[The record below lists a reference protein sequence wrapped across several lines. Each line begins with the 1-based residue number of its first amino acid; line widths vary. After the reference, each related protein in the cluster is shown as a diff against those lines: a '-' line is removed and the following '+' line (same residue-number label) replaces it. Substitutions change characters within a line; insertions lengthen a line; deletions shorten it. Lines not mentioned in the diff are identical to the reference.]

1 MRELSTKPYLIR
13 AIYEWCSDSGFTP
26 YLSVKVDAQTRVPE
40 EFVKNG
46 EIILNVS
53 HDAAHHLTLGDD
65 MIQFSARFAGL
76 SREISIPVSAVQG
89 IFAKETAKGILFPP
103 EEGPASPK
111 MNPLLTSQ
119 KNSPPLQRKVH
130 PPRVKSRVF
139 RSSSKAGRS
148 PRQHSLPPAPQSL

>member
-65 MIQFSARFAGL
+65 LIQFSARFNGI
-76 SREISIPVSAVQG
+76 SREVSIPVRAVQG
-89 IFAKETAKGILFPP
+89 IFAKETSKGILFPP
-103 EEGPASPK
+103 EEEAPTAQ
-111 MNPLLTSQ
+111 NE
-119 KNSPPLQRKVH
+119 
-130 PPRVKSRVF
+130 
-139 RSSSKAGRS
+139 SSSEELERQQPSPQEGSSGAGKKR
-148 PRQHSLPPAPQSL
+148 RFQVVK

>member
-26 YLSVKVDAQTRVPE
+26 YLSIKVDAQTRVPE

-65 MIQFSARFAGL
+65 LIQFSARFNGV
-76 SREISIPVSAVQG
+76 SREVSIPVRAVQG
-89 IFAKETAKGILFPP
+89 IFAKETSKGILFPP
-103 EEGPASPK
+103 EEEAPTAQ
-111 MNPLLTSQ
+111 NE
-119 KNSPPLQRKVH
+119 
-130 PPRVKSRVF
+130 
-139 RSSSKAGRS
+139 SSSEELERQQPSPQEGSSGAGKKR
-148 PRQHSLPPAPQSL
+148 RFQVVK

>member
-26 YLSVKVDAQTRVPE
+26 YLSIKVDAQTRVPD

-65 MIQFSARFAGL
+65 LIQFSARFNGI
-76 SREISIPVSAVQG
+76 SREVSIPVRAVQG
-89 IFAKETAKGILFPP
+89 IFAKETSKGILFPP
-103 EEGPASPK
+103 EEEAPTAQ
-111 MNPLLTSQ
+111 NE
-119 KNSPPLQRKVH
+119 
-130 PPRVKSRVF
+130 
-139 RSSSKAGRS
+139 SSSEELERQQPSPQEGSSGAGKKR
-148 PRQHSLPPAPQSL
+148 RFQVVK

>member
-26 YLSVKVDAQTRVPE
+26 YLSVKVDAETRVPE

-65 MIQFSARFAGL
+65 LIQFSARFTGV
-76 SREISIPVSAVQG
+76 SREVSIPVRAVQG
-89 IFAKETAKGILFPP
+89 IFAKETSKGILFPP
-103 EEGPASPK
+103 EEEVPTAQNESSSEELEKQQASPREGSSAAGK
-111 MNPLLTSQ
+111 KRRFQ
-119 KNSPPLQRKVH
+119 V
-130 PPRVKSRVF
+130 VK
-139 RSSSKAGRS
+139 
-148 PRQHSLPPAPQSL
+148 

>member
-26 YLSVKVDAQTRVPE
+26 YLSIKVDAQTRVPE

-65 MIQFSARFAGL
+65 LIQFSARFNGI
-76 SREISIPVSAVQG
+76 SREVSIPVRAVQG
-89 IFAKETAKGILFPP
+89 IFAKETSKGILFPP
-103 EEGPASPK
+103 EEEAPTAQ
-111 MNPLLTSQ
+111 NE
-119 KNSPPLQRKVH
+119 
-130 PPRVKSRVF
+130 
-139 RSSSKAGRS
+139 SSSEELERQQPSPQEGSSGAGKKR
-148 PRQHSLPPAPQSL
+148 RFQVVK